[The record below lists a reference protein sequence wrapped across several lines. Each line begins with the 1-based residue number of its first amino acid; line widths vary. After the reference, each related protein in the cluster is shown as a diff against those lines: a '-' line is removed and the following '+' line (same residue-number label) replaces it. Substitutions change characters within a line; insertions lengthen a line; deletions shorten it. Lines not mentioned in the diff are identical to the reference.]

1 MTRRY
6 ENRVFSSIW
15 NELDVRIF
23 ETTWRTSYRN
33 AITTA
38 NILRWRQHFRSFSRY
53 ESLFPVK
60 SFFSLLWAF
69 FFVFLSRQKTAT
81 LRSLYA
87 RKHAV
92 FVHVLKK
99 NTLNFKIFNFSKV
112 LGVELPQSSALNLQQ
127 FFFQSVGIAYWYPK
141 FQLNWSIRFR
151 CINARF
157 LESHKTRT
165 YVWTVFLNH
174 FSERLRQF

>member
-81 LRSLYA
+81 LRSLYVLENTRFSCMCW
-87 RKHAV
+87 RKIHLT
-92 FVHVLKK
+92 LKF
-99 NTLNFKIFNFSKV
+99 LIFLKYLASSCYLGSQFTAIFFSKCGYSLLV
-112 LGVELPQSSALNLQQ
+112 SQ
-127 FFFQSVGIAYWYPK
+127 IAT
-141 FQLNWSIRFR
+141 QLIDSFSMYKCSI
-151 CINARF
+151 
-157 LESHKTRT
+157 SWKP
-165 YVWTVFLNH
+165 
-174 FSERLRQF
+174 